1 MSKANITAIIVDD
14 EMLARSIIREYLA
27 ARPEVTVVAECANG
41 FEAVKAVA
49 ELKPDLMFLD
59 IQMPKLSGFEV
70 IELLE
75 TPPAVVFVTAFDQY
89 AVQAFNVHAV
99 DYLLKPY
106 TQERFLEALEH
117 VQQRLAAAAPPP
129 PVKAAAEEAVSAQ
142 QPLERLLIKEGSK
155 VLIIPAEKIDYI
167 EAQDDYIAVRA
178 EGKSHLKMQRLSALE
193 SQLDPR
199 RFVRIHRSY
208 ILNIERLAKIELYAK
223 DSRVAVLKDAT
234 QLPVS
239 RTGYDKLKDLL

>member
-1 MSKANITAIIVDD
+1 MTRATITAIIVDD

-129 PVKAAAEEAVSAQ
+129 PVKAAAEEAVSVQ

-193 SQLDPR
+193 TQLDPR

>member
-1 MSKANITAIIVDD
+1 MSTANITAIIVDD

-106 TQERFLEALEH
+106 TQERFLEALDR
-117 VQQRLAAAAPPP
+117 VQQRIAAAAPPP

-142 QPLERLLIKEGSK
+142 HPLERLLIKEGSK

-193 SQLDPR
+193 TMLDPR